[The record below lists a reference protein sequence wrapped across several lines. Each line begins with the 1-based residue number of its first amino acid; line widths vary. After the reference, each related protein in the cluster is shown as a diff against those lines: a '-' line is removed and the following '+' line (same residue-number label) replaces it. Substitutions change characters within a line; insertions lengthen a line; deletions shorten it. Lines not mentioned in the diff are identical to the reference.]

1 MTPTAAQHVAQKHIT
16 DKENNMG
23 KSQHVTPHPNGW
35 AVKGEGNER
44 ATIVKPTQRE
54 AIDAARTI
62 AQHQRSEL
70 IIHGRDGQ
78 IRQKDSFGND
88 PYPPKG

>member
-1 MTPTAAQHVAQKHIT
+1 MIG
-16 DKENNMG
+16 DNMG
-23 KSQHVTPHPNGW
+23 KNQHVTPHQNGW

-44 ATIVKPTQRE
+44 ATVVKPTQKE

-62 AQHQRSEL
+62 AQHQQSEL
-70 IIHGRDGQ
+70 VIHGRDGQ